1 MTKRVTPL
9 SPRRGKGRP
18 SRQAQLT
25 IDAERSRFAAKKKLL
40 DLQEPAVEELKKLL
54 IETGVPHQT
63 KLGAIRDVLKL
74 CDELYVELIEQEQEV
89 DTEEDNTKETSSP
102 EENQDLSSVIDWG
115 EFGNMKQS

>member
-1 MTKRVTPL
+1 MAKRVTPL

-54 IETGVPHQT
+54 VETGVPHQT
-63 KLGAIRDVLKL
+63 RLGAIRDILKL
-74 CDELYVELIEQEQEV
+74 CDELYEELVYVEQEV
-89 DTEEDNTKETSSP
+89 EPEESSIEENKDDDTEKGIIVN
-102 EENQDLSSVIDWG
+102 
-115 EFGNMKQS
+115 FGG

>member
-1 MTKRVTPL
+1 MTVKRVTPL

-54 IETGVPHQT
+54 VETGVPHQT
-63 KLGAIRDVLKL
+63 RLGAIRDILKL
-74 CDELYVELIEQEQEV
+74 CDELYEELVYVEQEFEPESNEQPA
-89 DTEEDNTKETSSP
+89 EEEKPSFT
-102 EENQDLSSVIDWG
+102 VITA
-115 EFGNMKQS
+115 EFKG